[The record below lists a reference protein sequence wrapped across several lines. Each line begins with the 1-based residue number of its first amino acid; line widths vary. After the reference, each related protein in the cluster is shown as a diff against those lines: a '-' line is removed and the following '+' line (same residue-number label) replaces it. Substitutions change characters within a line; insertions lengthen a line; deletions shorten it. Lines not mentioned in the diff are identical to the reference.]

1 VLDPRLSS
9 LHPDS
14 TLADLPASA
23 AVVRPQA
30 PGSEIAA
37 DPSRPRRPDAVLD
50 RAAALACVDNDLQL
64 LRSLIELFL
73 EECPGLLAVIRS
85 AIEGA
90 DAAALSRA
98 AHTLKGSV
106 GVFGAGAAV
115 AAAQRLEA
123 MAKWGHLTGAAA
135 AYADLEQSIERV
147 KPALVELGTE
157 SD

>member
-1 VLDPRLSS
+1 MDGYLCKPIQ
-9 LHPDS
+9 
-14 TLADLPASA
+14 A
-23 AVVRPQA
+23 AELRQA
-30 PGSEIAA
+30 IVPFARALEPGTTP
-37 DPSRPRRPDAVLD
+37 PSYQRRPDAVLD
-50 RAAALACVDNDLQL
+50 RAAALAWVDNDLRL
-64 LRSLIELFL
+64 LRSLVELFL
-73 EECPGLLAVIRS
+73 EECPGLLAVIRT

-147 KPALVELGTE
+147 KPALVELGIE